1 MPNYTRG
8 IVLRI
13 YNKYIVSLALASGL
27 TNTLLA
33 FLGQNDLAV
42 YFIVNVL
49 AYLVIT
55 LLYTYL
61 NPRARRALNTVGVV
75 LFAGF
80 MVIVSLKVIE
90 ILSGR

>member
-1 MPNYTRG
+1 M
-8 IVLRI
+8 RI

-27 TNTLLA
+27 INTSLA
-33 FLGQNDLAV
+33 FLGQNDLGI
-42 YFIVNVL
+42 YFIINVL

-55 LLYTYL
+55 LLYAYL
-61 NPRARRALNTVGVV
+61 NPRARRALNTVSVV

-80 MVIVSLKVIE
+80 MVIVSLKVME

>member
-1 MPNYTRG
+1 M
-8 IVLRI
+8 RI

-27 TNTLLA
+27 INTLLA
-33 FLGQNDLAV
+33 FLGQNDLGN
-42 YFIVNVL
+42 YFVINVI

-55 LLYTYL
+55 LLYAYL
-61 NPRARRALNTVGVV
+61 NPRARKALNSLGVV

-80 MVIVSLKVIE
+80 MVITVLKVME